1 MFLAFFIA
9 NFAYLMFAI
18 AVSTFIYKFLKKKE
32 IFGKYKRVLFSMLI
46 AILIF
51 FAPQWDLLIQ
61 KAIKTYYENFKMIE
75 EIYAYPEFD
84 ENGRIESLGVDVRIY
99 DSIQSDNQINTSEQ
113 IENDTLPNSY
123 LEEHKDDYLSTEFIE
138 YYIFGSFKKVKDK
151 ENKIILKSDYS
162 SDFGYVRIFVGK
174 TPILYERII
183 NTKYFKARYQIL
195 VKVKKHYFH
204 TEKIVEYWDKKKHI
218 LMAKGLIIFFPVKN
232 EKEKFR
238 YKYLINHGANGIGI
252 SIRRIGNNAKIVEK
266 LFNFGL

>member
-84 ENGRIESLGVDVRIY
+84 ENGRIESLGVEKNVFRR
-99 DSIQSDNQINTSEQ
+99 TA
-113 IENDTLPNSY
+113 SY
-123 LEEHKDDYLSTEFIE
+123 LKNSKDLQELKDDKKSVKNFVE
-138 YYIFGSFKKVKDK
+138 YYFFGSFKKIKDK
-151 ENKIILKSDYS
+151 KGNIQIKELYAPDIGYARVYFNKNLIMYKKLSNSK
-162 SDFGYVRIFVGK
+162 
-174 TPILYERII
+174 E
-183 NTKYFKARYQIL
+183 FKARYQIL
-195 VKVKKHYFH
+195 ATINNYYFY
-204 TEKIVEYWDKKKHI
+204 TEKIIEYWDTKKNI
-218 LMAKGLIIFFPVKN
+218 LMAKGLRMSFPVKN
-232 EKEKFR
+232 EKDKFR
-238 YKYLINHGANGIGI
+238 YKYLLNHGSNGIGMG
-252 SIRRIGNNAKIVEK
+252 IREIDNRHIVDIK
-266 LFNFGL
+266 LFGFITI